1 MNKIMFDM
9 MLLIKKGNQWDVKE
23 FARKLFKPYST
34 VELEY
39 RNLVHDKYI
48 ADNKLTPKGEQYL
61 NEHKIDNAIILAAGV
76 SSRFVPLCF
85 EKPKALLQVKGEV
98 MIERQIRQ
106 LKEAG
111 ISEVVIVVGHMKNMF
126 SYLVEKYNVKLVD
139 TDTYKVRN
147 NHASVYA
154 ASKYLKNTIVTSAD
168 LYFNENMFQEY
179 AFDAYYCTV
188 YREGITDERGIET
201 DIYDRIYK
209 TSYGVSDTWIT
220 LGYAYFN
227 ERFSKNFLEIL
238 DKEYNYPETMN
249 KFWADLQDEHLSELY
264 MYAKRCNTN
273 IIYEFDSL
281 EELREFDTSYCDDA
295 QSPLLRQMAEEMNT
309 SENNLRNFKPIT
321 KEDLGR
327 GFTFTFE
334 QKRYIC
340 RITHDLKVRDIKRY
354 DNEIQELVNLTE
366 SFVTYYDKTL
376 PLCAAENVI
385 SPFANMPLSMGFQER
400 YIVGNTYS
408 YAEQDNFIGSSYLL
422 PFYQMISDQCYKLF
436 GAKYSDARTLTG
448 MNCLMMVLSALSEI
462 GDSIL
467 NLGAAAGGHASVK
480 PIAERLGLNVG
491 EVPFDFEKQDL
502 DYDKLNQRLQDEKI
516 KFVLLAPS
524 DIIRPFDITKIDTT
538 KTTVLYDA
546 SQLLGLMAG
555 GVIDNPIITVE
566 NMVMFGGTHKTFPG
580 PASGLILTNSD
591 ELHKKLETSINPIY
605 IRHTQMHQKVSLLFA
620 MIEFETFGASYQ
632 EHIVELSNALAVEL
646 EKRGF
651 HVGKVDDNKYT
662 STHEVFIYTNKD
674 TMDRIFEN
682 SIRFGVTLN
691 KKKKE
696 LFYGCGIRLGTQEI
710 ARYGW
715 PKDSMKEI
723 AEIIYEISLPEVDDA
738 KVQRLISGMPPKK
751 IQYTFDEATAAYFK
765 RFIQ

>member
-1 MNKIMFDM
+1 MNKIMFDI
-9 MLLIKKGNQWDVKE
+9 MLLIKDGNSWDVKE
-23 FARKLFKPYST
+23 YARRLFKPYSII
-34 VELEY
+34 EQEY
-39 RNLVHDKYI
+39 RSLVYDKYI
-48 ADNKLTPKGEQYL
+48 AEDKLTQRGEQYL
-61 NEHKIDNAIILAAGV
+61 NGHTIENAIILAAGV

-85 EKPKALLQVKGEV
+85 EKPKALLEVKGEV
-98 MIERQIRQ
+98 MIERQICQ

-111 ISEVVIVVGHMKNMF
+111 ISEIIIVVGHMKEMF
-126 SYLVEKYNVKLVD
+126 SYLVEKYDVKLVE

-154 ASKYLKNTIVTSAD
+154 AREYLKNTIITSAD
-168 LYFNENMFQEY
+168 LYFNENIFQKY

-188 YREGITDERGIET
+188 YREGVTDERGIET
-201 DIYDRIYK
+201 DVHDRICN
-209 TSYGVSDTWIT
+209 TFYGVSDTWIT
-220 LGYAYFN
+220 LGYAFFN
-227 ERFSKNFLEIL
+227 ERFSKAFLEIL
-238 DKEYNYPETMN
+238 DKEYNSPETMQ
-249 KFWADLQDEHLSELY
+249 KFWADIQDEHLSELY
-264 MYAKRCNTN
+264 MYAKRCNGN

-281 EELREFDTSYCDDA
+281 EELREFDISYCNDA
-295 QSPLLRQMAEEMNT
+295 QSALLCQIAENMRT

-340 RITHDLKVRDIKRY
+340 RITKDLEVLDIKRY

-366 SFVTYYDKTL
+366 SFITYYDKTL

-408 YAEQDNFIGSSYLL
+408 YSEQDNFIGSSYLL

-467 NLGAAAGGHASVK
+467 NLGASAGGHASVK
-480 PIAERLGLNVG
+480 PIAERLGLEVG
-491 EVPFDFEKQDL
+491 EVPFDFEKQDI
-502 DYDKLNQRLQDEKI
+502 DYDKLNQRLKDEKI

-524 DIIRPFDITKIDTT
+524 DIIRPFQFEKIDTT
-538 KTTVLYDA
+538 NTTVLYDA
-546 SQLLGLMAG
+546 SQLLGLIAADL
-555 GVIDNPIITVE
+555 IDNPIKTVK

-580 PASGLILTNSD
+580 PASGLILTNSE
-591 ELHKKLETSINPIY
+591 ELHKRLETSINPIY

-620 MIEFETFGASYQ
+620 MIEFETFGKSYQ
-632 EHIVELSNALAVEL
+632 EHIVELSNVLSAEL
-646 EKRGF
+646 EERGF
-651 HVGKVDDNKYT
+651 KVGKVDDNKYT
-662 STHEVFIYTNKD
+662 STHEVFIYTDKEI
-674 TMDRIFEN
+674 MDRIFEN

-696 LFYGCGIRLGTQEI
+696 LFYGYGIRLGTQEV

-715 PKDSMKEI
+715 PKDSMKAI
-723 AEIIYEISLPEVDDA
+723 AEIIYEISLPVVDDR
-738 KVQRLISGMPPKK
+738 KVQRLLSGMPPKK
-751 IQYTFDEATAAYFK
+751 IQYTFDDATAAYFK
-765 RFIQ
+765 RFVQ

>member
-1 MNKIMFDM
+1 MFDI
-9 MLLIKKGNQWDVKE
+9 MLLIKEGNSWDVKE
-23 FARKLFKPYST
+23 YARKLFKPYSIIDQ
-34 VELEY
+34 EY
-39 RNLVHDKYI
+39 QSLVNNNYI
-48 ADNKLTPKGEQYL
+48 AEDKLTQKGEQYL
-61 NEHKIDNAIILAAGV
+61 IEHRIENAIILAAGV

-85 EKPKALLQVKGEV
+85 EKPKALLEVKGEV
-98 MIERQIRQ
+98 MIERQISQ

-111 ISEVVIVVGHMKNMF
+111 ISEIIIVVGHMKEMF
-126 SYLVEKYNVKLVD
+126 TYLIEKYDVKLVE

-154 ASKYLKNTIVTSAD
+154 AREYLKNTIVTSAD
-168 LYFNENMFQEY
+168 LYFNENIFQKY

-188 YREGITDERGIET
+188 YREGLTDERGLET
-201 DIYDRIYK
+201 DVHDRIYN

-220 LGYAYFN
+220 LGYAFFN
-227 ERFSKNFLEIL
+227 ERFSKTFLEIL
-238 DKEYNYPETMN
+238 DKEYNNPETMQ
-249 KFWADLQDEHLSELY
+249 KFWADIQDEHLSELY
-264 MYAKRCNTN
+264 MYAKRCNGN

-281 EELREFDTSYCDDA
+281 EELREFDTSYCNDA
-295 QSPLLRQMAEEMNT
+295 QSALLCQIAEEMNT

-340 RITHDLKVRDIKRY
+340 RITKDLKVRDIKRY

-366 SFVTYYDKTL
+366 SFISYYDKTL

-408 YAEQDNFIGSSYLL
+408 YSEQDNFIGSSYLL

-448 MNCLMMVLSALSEI
+448 MNCLMMVLSALSQN
-462 GDSIL
+462 GDRIL
-467 NLGAAAGGHASVK
+467 NLGASAGGHASVK
-480 PIAERLGLNVG
+480 PIAERLGLEVG

-502 DYDKLNQRLQDEKI
+502 DYDRLNQRLKDEKI
-516 KFVLLAPS
+516 NFVLLAPS
-524 DIIRPFDITKIDTT
+524 DIIRPFQFEKIDTT
-538 KTTVLYDA
+538 NTTILYDA
-546 SQLLGLMAG
+546 SQLLGLIAADL
-555 GVIDNPIITVE
+555 IDNPIKTVE
-566 NMVMFGGTHKTFPG
+566 KMVMFGGTHKTFPG
-580 PASGLILTNSD
+580 PASGLILTNSED
-591 ELHKKLETSINPIY
+591 LHQRLETSINPIY

-620 MIEFETFGASYQ
+620 MIEFETFGKSYQ
-632 EHIVELSNALAVEL
+632 EHIVELSNVLSAEL
-646 EKRGF
+646 EERGF
-651 HVGKVDDNKYT
+651 NVGKVDDTKYT
-662 STHEVFIYTNKD
+662 STHEVFIYTDKEI
-674 TMDRIFEN
+674 MDRIFEN

-696 LFYGCGIRLGTQEI
+696 LFYGFGIRLGTQEV

-715 PKDSMKEI
+715 PKDSMKAI
-723 AEIIYEISLPEVDDA
+723 AEIIYEISLPTVDEG
-738 KVQRLISGMPPKK
+738 KVQRLLSGMPPKK
-751 IQYTFDEATAAYFK
+751 IQYTFDDATAAYFK
-765 RFIQ
+765 RFVQ